1 MRQVGHLTNYKTM
14 LRILDD
20 LKYLHRLNKQE
31 FWDLVFPN
39 SLEHYFE
46 PKWSLFQKDKLSFL
60 WSCQRIDEEVAPA
73 DDGTPFERVV
83 EWKRCPTCGSGMKI
97 WHTPFP
103 KVIHEEE

>member
-46 PKWSLFQKDKLSFL
+46 PKWSLFQQDKLSFL
-60 WSCQRIDEEVAPA
+60 WSCSVDKIQILVDYINKCRDDEYEV
-73 DDGTPFERVV
+73 
-83 EWKRCPTCGSGMKI
+83 
-97 WHTPFP
+97 
-103 KVIHEEE
+103 